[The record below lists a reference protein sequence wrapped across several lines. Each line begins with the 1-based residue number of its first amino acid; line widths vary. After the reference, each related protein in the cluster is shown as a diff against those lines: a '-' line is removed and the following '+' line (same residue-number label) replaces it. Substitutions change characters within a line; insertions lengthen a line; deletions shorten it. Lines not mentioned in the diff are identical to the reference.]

1 MIEIR
6 ISNTAA
12 VQLLVDRIENEFKSR
27 IKTGIYNPDLTLDE
41 LPFNE
46 LFDLAEIAAFDLVSI
61 LPFDVLLKETN
72 ISEII
77 TKAMQSLAV
86 IYQKTDFTFY
96 TTEMAETLVAKLK
109 EVYLLS
115 EKEKLYIK
123 N

>member
-12 VQLLVDRIENEFKSR
+12 VQLLVERIENEFKFR
-27 IKTGIYNPDLTLDE
+27 IKTGIYSPDLSLDG
-41 LPFNE
+41 LPFDE

-61 LPFDVLLKETN
+61 LPFDVLIKETN
-72 ISEII
+72 IHEII
-77 TKAMQSLAV
+77 SKAMQSLAV
-86 IYQKTDFTFY
+86 IYQKTDFSYY
-96 TTEMAETLVAKLK
+96 TQEMAETLISRLR
-109 EVYLLS
+109 EIYTLS

>member
-27 IKTGIYNPDLTLDE
+27 IKIGIYNPGLTLDE

-72 ISEII
+72 IDEII

-86 IYQKTDFTFY
+86 IYQKTDFTY
-96 TTEMAETLVAKLK
+96 YSKEMAELLVAKLK
-109 EVYLLS
+109 QIYALS

>member
-27 IKTGIYNPDLTLDE
+27 IKTGIYNPDLSLDA
-41 LPFNE
+41 LPFDE

-72 ISEII
+72 IHEII

-86 IYQKTDFTFY
+86 IYQKTDFTYY
-96 TTEMAETLVAKLK
+96 TDKMAEALISKLK
-109 EVYLLS
+109 EIYVLS

>member
-12 VQLLVDRIENEFKSR
+12 VQLLVERIENEFRSR
-27 IKTGIYNPDLTLDE
+27 IKTGIYAPELTLDN

-46 LFDLAEIAAFDLVSI
+46 LLELAEIAAFDLVSI

-72 ISEII
+72 INEVVS
-77 TKAMQSLAV
+77 KAMQSLAI
-86 IYQKTDFTFY
+86 IYQKTEFTFY
-96 TTEMAETLVAKLK
+96 TTEMAASLFLPLK
-109 EVYLLS
+109 KTFHQT